1 MHPAL
6 EKYFLKIDIGNQ
18 SGGADDDFD
27 DLGLPQE
34 ELMSSAVH
42 PPVLSLK
49 LENYQGYPL
58 DIHVH
63 PSADSQSIGITVRD
77 MLTTIN
83 EDARK
88 ISRRRERTKLNAEE
102 RIAVDAAFRER
113 CTTEE
118 ELSHGPCRIDYLR
131 GRDRLQVL
139 PKLLPDGQMLIP
151 PAMLS
156 TEPM

>member
-6 EKYFLKIDIGNQ
+6 TKYFLKIDIRNQ
-18 SGGADDDFD
+18 SGGADDDLD
-27 DLGLPQE
+27 DFVLPQE
-34 ELMSSAVH
+34 EITSSAVH

-49 LENYQGYPL
+49 LENHQGYPL

-63 PSADSQSIGITVRD
+63 SSVDNLSIGITVRD
-77 MLTTIN
+77 VLKTIN

-88 ISRRRERTKLNAEE
+88 ISRRCEWTKLNAEE

-118 ELSHGPCRIDYLR
+118 ELSHGPCRIDCLR

-139 PKLLPDGQMLIP
+139 PKLVPDGEMLIP
-151 PAMLS
+151 PAMVS